1 MTVARDSPI
10 LPRACSPIEPV
21 ENQAAGR
28 IAEISVAAK
37 PIKQHGWYG
46 CGVAITLSGKDEREA
61 DDQRRV
67 ILAIAATPAGQRRVS
82 SGRTTQFERRR

>member
-10 LPRACSPIEPV
+10 LPRAFFLVEPV
-21 ENQAAGR
+21 ENQPAGR

-37 PIKQHGWYG
+37 PIKQHGWNG
-46 CGVAITLSGKDEREA
+46 CGVAIPLSGEDEREA

-67 ILAIAATPAGQRRVS
+67 ILAIATTPGGQRGVS
-82 SGRTTQFERRR
+82 SGRTTQFGRR